1 MNPSIPYWLCGV
13 NFKIN
18 TFPQT
23 PASTIYHTDSVES
36 TSKCN
41 GRSRCCTNGIPYWL
55 CGVNFKIKQ
64 CKQWISKFLYHT
76 DSVES
81 TSKWCCH
88 VVRLRGIYTILT
100 LWSQLQNNGFSFAA
114 STCSIPYWLCGV
126 NFKMTRWCGRGSVRL
141 YHTDSVES
149 TSKYTPWMIVPA
161 NEYTILTLWSQLQ
174 NKLGIV
180 HNASAY
186 IPYWLCG
193 VNFKMVLHH
202 YFGTIT
208 YTILTL
214 WSQLQNGG
222 NSCRCWRSGIPYW
235 LCGVNFKIGGG
246 WGGSEAAVYHT
257 DSVESTSKWWRH
269 TTKPCHAIP
278 YWLCG
283 VNFKMYAPP
292 RSNAPS
298 YIPYWL
304 CGVNF
309 KILRPSSPPP
319 SPLYH
324 TDSVES
330 TSK

>member
-174 NKLGIV
+174 NGSPPLLR
-180 HNASAY
+180 HNH
-186 IPYWLCG
+186 L
-193 VNFKMVLHH
+193 
-202 YFGTIT
+202 
-208 YTILTL
+208 
-214 WSQLQNGG
+214 
-222 NSCRCWRSGIPYW
+222 
-235 LCGVNFKIGGG
+235 
-246 WGGSEAAVYHT
+246 YHT
-257 DSVESTSKWWRH
+257 DSVESTSKWWQFVSLLTQRYTILTLWSQLQNWWRMSRRIYHTDSVESTSKYFVLRH
-269 TTKPCHAIP
+269 RRRHRYTILTLWSQLQNNDAS
-278 YWLCG
+278 
-283 VNFKMYAPP
+283 MYDV
-292 RSNAPS
+292 RCT
-298 YIPYWL
+298 IPYWL

-309 KILRPSSPPP
+309 KIRSASPHGWAC
-319 SPLYH
+319 LYH

>member
-174 NKLGIV
+174 NGSPPLLR
-180 HNASAY
+180 HNH
-186 IPYWLCG
+186 L
-193 VNFKMVLHH
+193 
-202 YFGTIT
+202 
-208 YTILTL
+208 
-214 WSQLQNGG
+214 
-222 NSCRCWRSGIPYW
+222 
-235 LCGVNFKIGGG
+235 
-246 WGGSEAAVYHT
+246 YHT
-257 DSVESTSKWWRH
+257 DSVESTSKWWQFVSLLTQRY
-269 TTKPCHAIP
+269 TILTLWSQLQNWWRMRRQRSGCIP